1 MNRFYYFELG
11 RAILLVGEEGKEPS
25 ARLGSSFAPNL
36 IPYVGF
42 FYNNEPR
49 FLERLFI
56 DWRAYVNWTNYD
68 WQYTTNEPLDRS
80 LGVRDAGGVNFFS
93 INLTPRL
100 VLALD
105 FGLQLYAGPTIT
117 HGTFDG
123 NFYLTH
129 GEDRSSECEKAVKM
143 NSGTGIRE
151 NCERVHVQSTRTAS
165 TREVGL
171 VWLSKVGNWGV
182 RYRSPFSVKASNL
195 KFAEQG
201 GLYLF
206 YETK

>member
-1 MNRFYYFELG
+1 MRLTIPPLHIDSN
-11 RAILLVGEEGKEPS
+11 EGFPQ
-25 ARLGSSFAPNL
+25 G
-36 IPYVGF
+36 
-42 FYNNEPR
+42 
-49 FLERLFI
+49 
-56 DWRAYVNWTNYD
+56 
-68 WQYTTNEPLDRS
+68 
-80 LGVRDAGGVNFFS
+80 
-93 INLTPRL
+93 
-100 VLALD
+100 
-105 FGLQLYAGPTIT
+105 QL
-117 HGTFDG
+117 
-123 NFYLTH
+123 N
-129 GEDRSSECEKAVKM
+129 SSECEKAVKM

-201 GLYLF
+201 GIYLF